1 MAGVCIMLLV
11 VVSGDRS
18 VRGGRIS
25 EAPAVP
31 QEAEDASLLPPYA
44 AWTGQSNG
52 AAIDRR

>member
-1 MAGVCIMLLV
+1 MLLV